1 MENTTKYSWKFS
13 KIGGVTR
20 VSIENGEDIKH
31 LPELDTKMWTV
42 LSCPATGLE
51 FDQKT
56 LNTLDID
63 KDGKIRVDEVA
74 KISKWLCNV
83 VKDPEL
89 LVKGQKTLKLSDIRQ
104 DTDEGKKILKSAQ
117 VILKNLKSEKDEI
130 SSEDTA
136 DMTKIFAG
144 TAFNGDGV
152 ITALSTEDAALKAVI
167 ALIGEKIGTAD
178 DLSGEKGVKE
188 EQIEEFYKELSEYT
202 AWKKAG
208 VANGILCYGD
218 NTAAALDS
226 YKAVKEK
233 IKDYFVR
240 CKMVAFNKDT
250 FAAMEIPVEELSKIT
265 SENLSEKIAELAKY
279 PIARVS
285 DKNVL
290 PLNGNINPA
299 WEAAF
304 NKIKT
309 LIFDVDF
316 KGKNEI
322 SESEFN
328 AIASKFAAYEDW
340 MSKKAGLK
348 VDGTDLTEA
357 EKLLSN
363 GSKDAL
369 KALLEKD
376 LSFKEETESIISV
389 DNLLHCIENFYTFL
403 RNFVT
408 FSDFYT
414 IKHEKLS
421 VFQAG
426 KLFIDQRECDLCIK
440 VSDMPKHNATANQ
453 SAMFLIYCDCTNK
466 VLNQTMQICAGITD
480 GNVDDIKVGKNAVFV
495 DRAGNLWDATV
506 TKVIENPISIREA
519 FWAPYKKFASFI
531 EEQVTKF
538 AASKDKE
545 MTDKATASIA
555 EGGTK
560 LTEKSTAA
568 AEKAAANEAKVAEAK
583 VAESASKKEAF
594 DIAKYCGIFAA
605 IGMALGLIGSFI
617 VSLVTGFISLK
628 WWQMI
633 LAVLAIILIIS
644 GPSMLLAYLKLRR
657 RNLSPILN
665 ANGWAVNAHTFVN
678 IMFGA
683 TLTHLAKFP
692 RIKVKDPLADK
703 GYPKWKIALWIL
715 LALAIIGFVLYCN
728 GSLHRFG
735 LDPIPLLD
743 FTDKAVEATEAA
755 PNAQ

>member
-1 MENTTKYSWKFS
+1 MEKTAKYSWKFS

-20 VSIENGEDIKH
+20 VSIESGDDIKH

-42 LSCPATGLE
+42 LSSPASGLE

-56 LNTLDID
+56 LNTIDID
-63 KDGKIRVDEVA
+63 KDGKIRVDEVV
-74 KISKWLCNV
+74 KISQWLCNV
-83 VKDPEL
+83 VSDPEI
-89 LVKGQKTLKLSDIRQ
+89 LVQGQKSLKLSDIRQ

-117 VILKNLKSEKDEI
+117 VILKNLKSDKQEI
-130 SSEDTA
+130 TLEDTA

-144 TAFNGDGV
+144 TAFNGDGI
-152 ITALSTEDAALKAVI
+152 ITALSTENADLKAVI
-167 ALIGEKIGTAD
+167 AMIGEKIGTLD
-178 DLSGEKGVKE
+178 DRSGEKGVNKD
-188 EQIEEFYKELSEYT
+188 QIEEFYKELTDYA

-208 VANGILCYGD
+208 LQDGVLSYGD

-226 YKAVKEK
+226 YNAVKEK
-233 IKDYFVR
+233 VKDYFVR

-250 FAAMEIPVEELSKIT
+250 YAAMEIPVEELAKIT
-265 SENLSEKIAELAKY
+265 SENLSEKISELAKY
-279 PIARVS
+279 PIARVT
-285 DKNVL
+285 DKNEL
-290 PLNGNINPA
+290 PLNESINPA

-316 KGKNEI
+316 KGKTSI
-322 SESEFN
+322 TESEFN

-340 MSKKAGLK
+340 MSKKAGAK
-348 VDGTDLTEA
+348 VDGTDLSEA
-357 EKLLSN
+357 EKMLSN
-363 GSKDAL
+363 SSKDE
-369 KALLEKD
+369 LLNLIDKD
-376 LSFKEETESIISV
+376 LAYKEEAEDIISV
-389 DNLLHCIENFYTFL
+389 DNLLHCTENFYPFL

-414 IKHEKLS
+414 IKHEKWAM
-421 VFQAG
+421 FQAG

-466 VLNQTMQICAGITD
+466 VLNQTMQICAAVTD
-480 GNVDDIKVGKNAVFV
+480 GSVDDIKVGKNAIFI

-506 TKVIENPISIREA
+506 NKVIENPISIREA
-519 FWAPYKKFASFI
+519 FWAPYKKFVSFI

-545 MTDKATASIA
+545 MTDKATASIT

-560 LTEKSTAA
+560 LTEKSAAAADTAA
-568 AEKAAANEAKVAEAK
+568 TEAKVAEAQ
-583 VAESASKKEAF
+583 VAEATSKKEAF

-605 IGMALGLIGSFI
+605 IGMALGLIGSFV

-633 LAVLAIILIIS
+633 LAVLAIMLIIS

-657 RNLSPILN
+657 RNLSPLLN
-665 ANGWAVNAHTFVN
+665 ANGWAVNAQAFVN

-692 RIKVKDPLADK
+692 RLRVKDPLADK

-715 LALAIIGFVLYCN
+715 LALSIIGFVLYCN
-728 GSLHRFG
+728 GGLHRFG

-743 FTDKAVEATEAA
+743 FTDKAAAATETA
-755 PNAQ
+755 PQN